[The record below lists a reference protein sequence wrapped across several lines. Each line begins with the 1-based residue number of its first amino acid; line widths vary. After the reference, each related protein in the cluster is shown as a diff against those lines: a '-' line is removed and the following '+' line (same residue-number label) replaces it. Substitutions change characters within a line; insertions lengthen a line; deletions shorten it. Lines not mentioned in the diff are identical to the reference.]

1 MIENLISMNGYGL
14 YVWSSFGV
22 ITFSCWFLYYK
33 TLKKLRKYEKDLA
46 VIIEKLPIK
55 ERQRI
60 AKSSKI
66 ANEILTTYK
75 II

>member
-1 MIENLISMNGYGL
+1 MIEDLLFMNGYGL

-22 ITFSCWFLYYK
+22 IILSCWVLYYK
-33 TLKKLRKYEKDLA
+33 TLKKLKKYEKDLA
-46 VIIEKLPIK
+46 LIVERLPIK

-66 ANEILTTYK
+66 ANEILTAHK